1 MKDLLKKGFY
11 TGLGAGLLLKDEI
24 MKVLDA
30 PIKVNDKP
38 VQEMKE
44 QLRETL
50 GNLSGKLSQRVGTAR
65 EAGEEELTALLN
77 RIGLARAEDV
87 QSLKDRIADLELKL
101 AEKKED

>member
-30 PIKVNDKP
+30 PIKVNDVP
-38 VQEMKE
+38 GEEMKRN
-44 QLRETL
+44 LREML
-50 GNLSGKLSQRVGTAR
+50 HGLSGKLALRVNGAK
-65 EAGEEELTALLN
+65 EAGEEELTALLG

-87 QSLKDRIADLELKL
+87 QGLKERIAEL
-101 AEKKED
+101 EKKLDEKKGD